1 MSYILDALKRAH
13 AERSHAASAGAPLSG
28 AQAFAPTH
36 TVGSRRL
43 PKGLLLGA
51 VSLMV
56 LATLATWWLRKA
68 PAPGQAETPP
78 TVVAAASAPPAT
90 QPPASMPGAAPVAP
104 DPVQTPVPQAP
115 KPFVG
120 PTQSA
125 APVLRPP
132 PMPANAV
139 ERAQSP
145 APTQAQSAARGSAL
159 MPIQGRPVAPGDASP
174 SAPPAEGA
182 SDATGTM
189 APGAPA
195 APGAGVPAA
204 SPAAP
209 PTMPAPLP
217 VTRVPNTPA
226 TASGGQIGALT
237 SDAGLKVTGA
247 TYSENP
253 AHRLLIVNGK
263 VVKEGQEVE
272 PGLVLEVISPRSA
285 VFKRQGTRFNVN
297 Y

>member
-13 AERSHAASAGAPLSG
+13 ADRSHAASAGTTQSG
-28 AQAFAPTH
+28 TQAFALPPAA
-36 TVGSRRL
+36 GGRRL
-43 PKGLLLGA
+43 PRGLLLGA
-51 VSLMV
+51 VSLIV
-56 LATLATWWLRKA
+56 VAALATWWLRKER
-68 PAPGQAETPP
+68 APGQAVAPS
-78 TVVAAASAPPAT
+78 VVAVAPASPEAPGTASPPNATQGDTAPPAT
-90 QPPASMPGAAPVAP
+90 
-104 DPVQTPVPQAP
+104 P

-132 PMPANAV
+132 PMPANAPD
-139 ERAQSP
+139 RGQT
-145 APTQAQSAARGSAL
+145 PTPTPAQSAARGAAL
-159 MPIQGRPVAPGDASP
+159 MPIQGRLVGPGDATP
-174 SAPPAEGA
+174 NAPPADGT

-204 SPAAP
+204 PPAMPVAAP
-209 PTMPAPLP
+209 NPATPAQPP
-217 VTRVPNTPA
+217 VTRTTP
-226 TASGGQIGALT
+226 TTNQGGQSGTLA

>member
-28 AQAFAPTH
+28 AQAFALPSAP
-36 TVGSRRL
+36 GSRRL
-43 PKGLLLGA
+43 PQGLLLGA
-51 VSLMV
+51 VSLIV
-56 LATLATWWLRKA
+56 VAALATWWLRKEPAPAHTETPPAVMAVA
-68 PAPGQAETPP
+68 PAP
-78 TVVAAASAPPAT
+78 APP
-90 QPPASMPGAAPVAP
+90 PGAVPVDTAPA
-104 DPVQTPVPQAP
+104 PQAP
-115 KPFVG
+115 RPFVG

-132 PMPANAV
+132 PMPANAT
-139 ERAQSP
+139 ERAQT
-145 APTQAQSAARGSAL
+145 PTPAQSAARGAAL
-159 MPIQGRPVAPGDASP
+159 MPIQGRPVGPGDAP
-174 SAPPAEGA
+174 PNAPPAEGA

-189 APGAPA
+189 AAGAPA

-204 SPAAP
+204 PPAP
-209 PTMPAPLP
+209 PPAMPAPLP
-217 VTRVPNTPA
+217 VTRSPST
-226 TASGGQIGALT
+226 TTTTSGGPSGALA
-237 SDAGLKVTGA
+237 SDTGLKVTGA